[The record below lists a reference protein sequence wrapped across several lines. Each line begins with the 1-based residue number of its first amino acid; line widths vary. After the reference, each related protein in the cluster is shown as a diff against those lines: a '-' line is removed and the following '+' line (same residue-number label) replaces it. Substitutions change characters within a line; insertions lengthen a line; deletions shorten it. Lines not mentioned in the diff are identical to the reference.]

1 MNEQGQRLITEEPS
15 DSAYTNEYVEQAIEE
30 LGDEVDTV
38 GADFEPIEVT
48 LNEGGN

>member
-1 MNEQGQRLITEEPS
+1 MNEQGQNLITEEPPAT
-15 DSAYTNEYVEQAIEE
+15 AYDNTYIEQAIAD
-30 LGDEVDTV
+30 LGDEVDTT